1 MAESAGGGGLQDVKN
16 GRQRLEGLDGLNDQM
31 KWTKDYLN
39 GRVKGIF
46 CLLLVFSVAFSWTTG
61 MPSVPK
67 YSITFGA
74 FICLI
79 TYLLY
84 KVISSKRQ
92 KKIRSEQLH
101 SFRKKKS
108 LTRR

>member
-39 GRVKGIF
+39 DRVKGIF
-46 CLLLVFSVAFSWTTG
+46 YLLLVFCVTFSWITG
-61 MPSVPK
+61 MSSILK

-74 FICLI
+74 FIFLI
-79 TYLLY
+79 THFLY

-92 KKIRSEQLH
+92 KEIRSEQLH
-101 SFRKKKS
+101 SFREKN
-108 LTRR
+108 R